1 MDDKQVHMED
11 EETITSGTAV
21 RQIAVF
27 LQNEVGTLLSIVSLL
42 NDNHVVVLG
51 LSIKESTDATIVR
64 LLVSDPDTV
73 QALFMERG
81 IPYTTTDMVVVELR
95 HGAEGLADCLK
106 ALQDAETN
114 INFAYPV
121 LSQPNDLSAL
131 ALSVEDA
138 EFGGSVLL
146 EAGFKLLY
154 QEDLS
159 R

>member
-1 MDDKQVHMED
+1 MED
-11 EETITSGTAV
+11 GGITVSGTAV

-27 LQNEVGTLLSIVSLL
+27 LENQVGTLLSIVRLL

-81 IPYTTTDMVVVELR
+81 IPFSTTDMVVVELR
-95 HGAEGLADCLK
+95 QGAEGLADCLK
-106 ALQDAETN
+106 SLQDAETN

-121 LSQPNDLSAL
+121 LSQPGDRSCL
-131 ALSVEDA
+131 AVGVEDA
-138 EFGGSVLL
+138 EFGASVLH
-146 EAGFKLLY
+146 EAGFKILY

>member
-1 MDDKQVHMED
+1 MED
-11 EETITSGTAV
+11 DGITISGTAI

-27 LQNEVGTLLSIVSLL
+27 LQNQVGTLLSIVKLL

-73 QALFMERG
+73 LALFMERG
-81 IPYTTTDMVVVELR
+81 IPYSTTDMIVVELR
-95 HGAEGLADCLK
+95 RGAEGLADCLK

-121 LSQPNDLSAL
+121 LSQPNDRSAL

-138 EFGGSVLL
+138 EFGAQILL

>member
-1 MDDKQVHMED
+1 MED
-11 EETITSGTAV
+11 EGITISGTVV
-21 RQIAVF
+21 RQLAVF
-27 LQNEVGTLLSIVSLL
+27 LENQVGTLLSIVRLM

-81 IPYTTTDMVVVELR
+81 IPFSTTDMIVVELR
-95 HGAEGLADCLK
+95 HGAVGLADCLK
-106 ALQDAETN
+106 ALQEAETN

-121 LSQPNDLSAL
+121 LSQPGDRSSL

-138 EFGGSVLL
+138 EFGASVLL

>member
-1 MDDKQVHMED
+1 MED
-11 EETITSGTAV
+11 GSIVVPPGTLV

-27 LQNEVGTLLSIVSLL
+27 LENQAGALLSIVRLL
-42 NDNHVVVLG
+42 DDNHVVVLG

-64 LLVSDPDTV
+64 LLVSDPETV
-73 QALFMERG
+73 QALFIERG
-81 IPYTTTDMVVVELR
+81 IPFSKTDLVVVELR
-95 HGAEGLADCLK
+95 RGAVGLADCLQ
-106 ALQDAETN
+106 ALHDAETN

-121 LSQPNDLSAL
+121 LSQPNDRSAL

-138 EFGGSVLL
+138 EFGGKVLH

>member
-1 MDDKQVHMED
+1 MDDEGI
-11 EETITSGTAV
+11 TTSGTAV

-27 LQNEVGTLLSIVSLL
+27 LQNQVGAFLSIVRLL
-42 NDNHVVVLG
+42 NDNQVVVLG
-51 LSIKESTDATIVR
+51 LSIQESTDTTIVR
-64 LLVSDPDTV
+64 LLASDPDTV
-73 QALFMERG
+73 LALFMERG
-81 IPYTTTDMVVVELR
+81 IPFSTTDILVVELR
-95 HGAEGLADCLK
+95 HGAEGLADCLQ

-138 EFGGSVLL
+138 EFGVKVLH

>member
-1 MDDKQVHMED
+1 
-11 EETITSGTAV
+11 
-21 RQIAVF
+21 
-27 LQNEVGTLLSIVSLL
+27 VGAFLSIVRLL
-42 NDNHVVVLG
+42 NDNQVVVLG
-51 LSIKESTDATIVR
+51 LSIQESTDTTIVR

-73 QALFMERG
+73 LALFMERG
-81 IPYTTTDMVVVELR
+81 IPFSTTDIIVVELR
-95 HGAEGLADCLK
+95 RGAEGLADCLQ

-114 INFAYPV
+114 INFAYPI

-138 EFGGSVLL
+138 EFGGKVLH
-146 EAGFKLLY
+146 EAGFKILY

>member
-1 MDDKQVHMED
+1 MDDEGI
-11 EETITSGTAV
+11 TISGTVV

-27 LQNEVGTLLSIVSLL
+27 LQNQVGTFLSIVRLL

-73 QALFMERG
+73 MALFMERG
-81 IPYTTTDMVVVELR
+81 IPFSTTDLVVVELR
-95 HGAEGLADCLK
+95 HGAEGLADCLQ

-114 INFAYPV
+114 INFAYPI
-121 LSQPNDLSAL
+121 LSQPNNLSAL

-138 EFGGSVLL
+138 EFGGKVLH

>member
-1 MDDKQVHMED
+1 MED
-11 EETITSGTAV
+11 ENTITSGTAV

-27 LQNEVGTLLSIVSLL
+27 LENQVGTLLSIVRLM
-42 NDNHVVVLG
+42 NDHHVVVLG

-81 IPYTTTDMVVVELR
+81 IPFSSTDLVVVELR
-95 HGAEGLADCLK
+95 HGAAGLADCLQ
-106 ALQDAETN
+106 ALQEAETN

-121 LSQPNDLSAL
+121 LSQPNDHSAL

-138 EFGGSVLL
+138 EFGSSVLL
-146 EAGFKLLY
+146 AAGFKLLY